1 MKAPFLVKS
10 QGQPGTLNPVSFLQP
25 VEGLSCVAIFTV
37 FQTGSETSE
46 DGKRLKAAVVRM
58 ELGGRP
64 IATLIIAD
72 ENQGRRDLMANTFER
87 NGFDVTRLST
97 LQQALATARGVV
109 PDVLLLEAEWATG
122 DALDVCLQLHQDPK
136 VRGGTR
142 VVLLSRSTAPDL
154 LMGAARAGVA
164 EVIGKPV
171 DMNQLTAQI
180 QRHASKQFVPP
191 PADLGGLQAS
201 GSAPVGVFGGRP
213 AMEVPTSAADSQWA
227 LPMLRQLV
235 EAGNI
240 DDGFV
245 ASIREELSAED
256 DELPELPG
264 HVLQSFVRVALNR
277 LVGAGPPEP
286 AKSEPT
292 PQPSAPKNTRIQDLN
307 KGTTLGEGSV
317 PSASSLNIGSMEDI
331 LEKQAK
337 DIASEVEASMDAIL
351 DEAPEPVALLPEDD
365 KVGLD
370 PETLA
375 MVRLTTELVHDL
387 MGLLRRRGALSDLTL
402 LTTVEDLEGLTADV
416 LEALPAPED
425 DA

>member
-1 MKAPFLVKS
+1 MEAL
-10 QGQPGTLNPVSFLQP
+10 SFTTAS
-25 VEGLSCVAIFTV
+25 EAI
-37 FQTGSETSE
+37 QTGRDASGH
-46 DGKRLKAAVVRM
+46 GKRLKAAMLRM
-58 ELGGRP
+58 EHGGRA

-122 DALDVCLQLHQDPK
+122 DALDVCMQLSQDPK
-136 VRGGTR
+136 VRTGTR
-142 VVLLSRSTAPDL
+142 TVLLSRSTAPDL

-171 DMNQLTAQI
+171 DMNQLIAQI

-191 PADLGGLQAS
+191 PADLGAFQAGGAAS
-201 GSAPVGVFGGRP
+201 TGVFGGRP
-213 AMEVPTSAADSQWA
+213 AIEVPSSAADSQWA

-245 ASIREELSAED
+245 ASIREELSADEED
-256 DELPELPG
+256 LPDLPG

-277 LVGAGPPEP
+277 LVGAGPPAPTKGEP
-286 AKSEPT
+286 APAPST
-292 PQPSAPKNTRIQDLN
+292 PKGTRIQDLN
-307 KGTTLGEGSV
+307 KGATLGEGSM
-317 PSASSLNIGSMEDI
+317 PGATSLNVGSMEDI
-331 LEKQAK
+331 LEKQAEN
-337 DIASEVEASMDAIL
+337 IASEVEARMEAIL
-351 DEAPEPVALLPEDD
+351 DEAPEPVALLSDDD
-365 KVGLD
+365 KVGID

-387 MGLLRRRGALSDLTL
+387 LGLLQRQGALSDLTL

-416 LEALPAPED
+416 LHALPASEED
-425 DA
+425 A

>member
-1 MKAPFLVKS
+1 VKAQVQHGALDA
-10 QGQPGTLNPVSFLQP
+10 TSFLQP
-25 VEGLSCVAIFTV
+25 MEALYCVAMFTV
-37 FQTGSETSE
+37 FQTGSGSSD
-46 DGKRLKAAVVRM
+46 DGKRLKAAVVRTGT
-58 ELGGRP
+58 GGRP

-136 VRGGTR
+136 VRAGTR
-142 VVLLSRSTAPDL
+142 TVLLSRSTAPDL
-154 LMGAARAGVA
+154 LTGAARAGVA

-171 DMNQLTAQI
+171 DMNELIAQI

-191 PADLGGLQAS
+191 PADLGGLQSS
-201 GSAPVGVFGGRP
+201 GSAPAGVFGGRL
-213 AMEVPTSAADSQWA
+213 AMEVPSSAADSQWA

-240 DDGFV
+240 DDDFV
-245 ASIREELSAED
+245 ASIREELSSED
-256 DELPELPG
+256 DELPEVPG

-277 LVGAGPPEP
+277 LVGADPPEP
-286 AKSEPT
+286 AKSKSPLK
-292 PQPSAPKNTRIQDLN
+292 PSAPKGTRIQDLN
-307 KGTTLGEGSV
+307 KAATLGEGSL
-317 PSASSLNIGSMEDI
+317 PSASTLNVGSMEDI

-337 DIASEVEASMDAIL
+337 DIASEVEATMDAIL

-375 MVRLTTELVHDL
+375 MVRLTTELVHEL

>member
-1 MKAPFLVKS
+1 MEA
-10 QGQPGTLNPVSFLQP
+10 
-25 VEGLSCVAIFTV
+25 LSSTTDSGAI
-37 FQTGSETSE
+37 QTGVDASGH
-46 DGKRLKAAVVRM
+46 GKRLKAAVLRK
-58 ELGGRP
+58 EYGGRA

-122 DALDVCLQLHQDPK
+122 DALDVCLQLSQDPK
-136 VRGGTR
+136 VRTGTR
-142 VVLLSRSTAPDL
+142 TVLLSRSTAPDL

-171 DMNQLTAQI
+171 DMNQLIAQI

-191 PADLGGLQAS
+191 PADLGAFQA
-201 GSAPVGVFGGRP
+201 GGAAPTGVFGGRP
-213 AMEVPTSAADSQWA
+213 AMEAPSSAADSQWA

-245 ASIREELSAED
+245 ASIREELSADEED
-256 DELPELPG
+256 LPDLPG

-277 LVGAGPPEP
+277 LVGAGPPAPTKGEP
-286 AKSEPT
+286 APAPST
-292 PQPSAPKNTRIQDLN
+292 PKGTRIQDLN
-307 KGTTLGEGSV
+307 KGATLGEGSM
-317 PSASSLNIGSMEDI
+317 PSATSLNVGSMEDI
-331 LEKQAK
+331 LEKQAE
-337 DIASEVEASMDAIL
+337 DIASEVEASMEAIL
-351 DEAPEPVALLPEDD
+351 DEAPEPVTLLSDDD
-365 KVGLD
+365 KVGID

-387 MGLLRRRGALSDLTL
+387 LGLLQRQGSLSDLTL

-416 LEALPAPED
+416 LHALPASEED
-425 DA
+425 A

>member
-1 MKAPFLVKS
+1 MEA
-10 QGQPGTLNPVSFLQP
+10 
-25 VEGLSCVAIFTV
+25 LSSTTASEAI
-37 FQTGSETSE
+37 QTGRDASGH
-46 DGKRLKAAVVRM
+46 GKRLKAAMLRM
-58 ELGGRP
+58 EHGGRA

-122 DALDVCLQLHQDPK
+122 DALDVCMQLSQDPK
-136 VRGGTR
+136 VRTGTR
-142 VVLLSRSTAPDL
+142 TVLLSRSTAPDL

-171 DMNQLTAQI
+171 DMNQLIAQI

-191 PADLGGLQAS
+191 PADLGAFQAGGAAS
-201 GSAPVGVFGGRP
+201 TGVFGGRP
-213 AMEVPTSAADSQWA
+213 AIEVPSSAADSQWA

-245 ASIREELSAED
+245 ASIREELSADEED
-256 DELPELPG
+256 LPDLPG

-277 LVGAGPPEP
+277 LVGAGPPAPTKGEP
-286 AKSEPT
+286 APAPST
-292 PQPSAPKNTRIQDLN
+292 PKGTRIQDLN
-307 KGTTLGEGSV
+307 KGATLGEGSM
-317 PSASSLNIGSMEDI
+317 PGATSLNVGSMEDI
-331 LEKQAK
+331 LEKQAEN
-337 DIASEVEASMDAIL
+337 IASEVEARMEAIL
-351 DEAPEPVALLPEDD
+351 DEAPEPVALLSDDD
-365 KVGLD
+365 KVGID

-387 MGLLRRRGALSDLTL
+387 LGLLQRQGALSDLTL

-416 LEALPAPED
+416 LHALPASEED
-425 DA
+425 A

>member
-1 MKAPFLVKS
+1 MEA
-10 QGQPGTLNPVSFLQP
+10 
-25 VEGLSCVAIFTV
+25 LSSTTDSGAI
-37 FQTGSETSE
+37 QTGVDASGH
-46 DGKRLKAAVVRM
+46 GKRLKAAVLRK
-58 ELGGRP
+58 EYGGRA

-122 DALDVCLQLHQDPK
+122 DALDVCLQLSQDPK
-136 VRGGTR
+136 VRTGTR
-142 VVLLSRSTAPDL
+142 TVLLSRSTAPDL

-171 DMNQLTAQI
+171 DMNQLIAQI

-191 PADLGGLQAS
+191 PADLGAFQA
-201 GSAPVGVFGGRP
+201 GGAAPTGVFGGRP
-213 AMEVPTSAADSQWA
+213 AMETPSSAADSQWA

-245 ASIREELSAED
+245 ASIRDELSADEED
-256 DELPELPG
+256 LPDLPG

-277 LVGAGPPEP
+277 LVGAAPGPPAPTKGEP
-286 AKSEPT
+286 APDPST
-292 PQPSAPKNTRIQDLN
+292 PKGTRIQDLN
-307 KGTTLGEGSV
+307 KGATLGEGSM
-317 PSASSLNIGSMEDI
+317 PSATSLNVGSMEDI
-331 LEKQAK
+331 LEKQAE
-337 DIASEVEASMDAIL
+337 DIASEVEASMEAIL
-351 DEAPEPVALLPEDD
+351 DEAPEPVTLLSDDD
-365 KVGLD
+365 KVGID

-387 MGLLRRRGALSDLTL
+387 LGLLQRQGSLSDLTL

-416 LEALPAPED
+416 LHALPASEED
-425 DA
+425 A

>member
-1 MKAPFLVKS
+1 MEA
-10 QGQPGTLNPVSFLQP
+10 
-25 VEGLSCVAIFTV
+25 LSSTTDSGAI
-37 FQTGSETSE
+37 QTGVDASGH
-46 DGKRLKAAVVRM
+46 GKRLKAAVLRK
-58 ELGGRP
+58 EHGGRA

-122 DALDVCLQLHQDPK
+122 DALDVCLQLSQDPK
-136 VRGGTR
+136 VRTGTR
-142 VVLLSRSTAPDL
+142 TVLLSRSTAPDL

-171 DMNQLTAQI
+171 DMNQLIAQI

-191 PADLGGLQAS
+191 PADLGAFQAGGAAS
-201 GSAPVGVFGGRP
+201 TGVFGGRP
-213 AMEVPTSAADSQWA
+213 AIEVPSSAADSQWA

-245 ASIREELSAED
+245 ASIREELSADEED
-256 DELPELPG
+256 LPDLPG

-277 LVGAGPPEP
+277 LVGAGPPAPTKGEP
-286 AKSEPT
+286 APAPST
-292 PQPSAPKNTRIQDLN
+292 PKGTRIQDLN
-307 KGTTLGEGSV
+307 KGATLGEGSM
-317 PSASSLNIGSMEDI
+317 PGATSLNVGSMEDI
-331 LEKQAK
+331 LEKQAEN
-337 DIASEVEASMDAIL
+337 IASEVEARMEAIL
-351 DEAPEPVALLPEDD
+351 DEAPEPVALLSDDD
-365 KVGLD
+365 KVGID

-387 MGLLRRRGALSDLTL
+387 LGLLQRQGALSDLTL

-416 LEALPAPED
+416 LHALPASEED
-425 DA
+425 A

>member
-1 MKAPFLVKS
+1 MEA
-10 QGQPGTLNPVSFLQP
+10 
-25 VEGLSCVAIFTV
+25 LSGVAILTV
-37 FQTGSETSE
+37 FQTGSGTAG

-58 ELGGRP
+58 GIGGRP

-136 VRGGTR
+136 VRASTR
-142 VVLLSRSTAPDL
+142 TILLSRSTAPDL

-171 DMNQLTAQI
+171 DMNQLIAQI

-191 PADLGGLQAS
+191 PADLGGLQPS
-201 GSAPVGVFGGRP
+201 GSAPAGVFGGRP
-213 AMEVPTSAADSQWA
+213 AMEVPSSAADSQWA

-245 ASIREELSAED
+245 ASIREELSTEE
-256 DELPELPG
+256 DELPDVPSD
-264 HVLQSFVRVALNR
+264 VLQSFVRVALNR
-277 LVGAGPPEP
+277 LVGAAPPEP
-286 AKSEPT
+286 KESESTPKS
-292 PQPSAPKNTRIQDLN
+292 SAPKGTRIQDLN
-307 KGTTLGEGSV
+307 KGATLGEGSL
-317 PSASSLNIGSMEDI
+317 PKASSLNVGSMEDI
-331 LEKQAK
+331 LEKQAN
-337 DIASEVEASMDAIL
+337 DIATEVETSMDAIL

-416 LEALPAPED
+416 LEALPASED
-425 DA
+425 DV

>member
-1 MKAPFLVKS
+1 MKAQVQDGALDATF
-10 QGQPGTLNPVSFLQP
+10 FLQHM
-25 VEGLSCVAIFTV
+25 EALSGVAMFTV
-37 FQTGSETSE
+37 FQTGSGSSD
-46 DGKRLKAAVVRM
+46 DGKRLKAAVVRTGI
-58 ELGGRP
+58 GGRP

-136 VRGGTR
+136 VRAGTR
-142 VVLLSRSTAPDL
+142 TVLLSRSTAPDL

-171 DMNQLTAQI
+171 DMNELIAQI

-191 PADLGGLQAS
+191 PADLGGLQSS
-201 GSAPVGVFGGRP
+201 GSAPAGVFGGRL
-213 AMEVPTSAADSQWA
+213 AMEVPSSAADSQWA

-240 DDGFV
+240 DDDFV

-256 DELPELPG
+256 DELPEVPG

-286 AKSEPT
+286 AKSKSSLKL
-292 PQPSAPKNTRIQDLN
+292 SAPKGTRIQDLN
-307 KGTTLGEGSV
+307 KAATLGEGSL
-317 PSASSLNIGSMEDI
+317 PSASSLNVGSMEDI

-351 DEAPEPVALLPEDD
+351 DEAPEPVAILPEDD

-375 MVRLTTELVHDL
+375 MVRLTTELVHEL

>member
-1 MKAPFLVKS
+1 MEA
-10 QGQPGTLNPVSFLQP
+10 
-25 VEGLSCVAIFTV
+25 LSSTTDSGAI
-37 FQTGSETSE
+37 QTGVDASGH
-46 DGKRLKAAVVRM
+46 GKRLKAAVLRK
-58 ELGGRP
+58 EYGGRA

-122 DALDVCLQLHQDPK
+122 DALDVCLQLSQDPK
-136 VRGGTR
+136 VRTGTR
-142 VVLLSRSTAPDL
+142 TVLLSRSTAPDL

-171 DMNQLTAQI
+171 DMNQLIAQI

-191 PADLGGLQAS
+191 PADLGAFQA
-201 GSAPVGVFGGRP
+201 GGAAPTGVFGGRP
-213 AMEVPTSAADSQWA
+213 AMEAPSSAADSQWA

-245 ASIREELSAED
+245 ASIREELSADEED
-256 DELPELPG
+256 LPDLPG

-277 LVGAGPPEP
+277 LVGAGPPAPTKGEP
-286 AKSEPT
+286 APAPST
-292 PQPSAPKNTRIQDLN
+292 PKGTRIQDLN
-307 KGTTLGEGSV
+307 KGATLGEGSM
-317 PSASSLNIGSMEDI
+317 PGATSLNVGSMEDI
-331 LEKQAK
+331 LEKQAEN
-337 DIASEVEASMDAIL
+337 IASEVEARMEAIL
-351 DEAPEPVALLPEDD
+351 DEAPEPVALLSDDD
-365 KVGLD
+365 KVGID

-387 MGLLRRRGALSDLTL
+387 LGLLQRQGALSDLTL

-416 LEALPAPED
+416 LHALPASEED
-425 DA
+425 A